1 MQYSLFLSFFLP
13 LEVEVEKARAQ
24 SERESGLAL
33 AEGRSGG
40 RGDSH
45 CNRTGRLPRV
55 NGSQGQSIP
64 AF

>member
-1 MQYSLFLSFFLP
+1 MAASLA
-13 LEVEVEKARAQ
+13 EVAALKWKRRAHKAKG
-24 SERESGLAL
+24 SGLAL

-45 CNRTGRLPRV
+45 CNRTGRPLLPRV